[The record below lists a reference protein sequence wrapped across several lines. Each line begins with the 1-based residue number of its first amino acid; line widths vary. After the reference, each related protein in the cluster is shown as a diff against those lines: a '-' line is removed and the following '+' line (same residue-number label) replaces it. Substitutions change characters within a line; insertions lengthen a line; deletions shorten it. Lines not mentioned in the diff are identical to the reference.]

1 MHRAYYIICF
11 FRKDFYVKKKMNYIL
26 LLGIILVATNL
37 RAPITSV
44 GPLIGVISED
54 LQLTGAQSGL
64 ITTIPLLSFAIISPL
79 APKLAKKF
87 GIERT
92 ILMSLFILITGFSV
106 RLVPNTLMLFLGTM
120 ILGCAIAICNVLIP
134 GLVKKEFSN
143 RSGVVTGFYSVSMN
157 LTGAIASGISIPLV
171 QKFGLSWNIALS
183 IWGVLALV
191 ALFGWLPQLK
201 EKHVLTPSTHNQ
213 NDSSLWQSSL
223 AWSVTLFM
231 GIQSFI
237 FYVLVA
243 WLPEML
249 MSQGVASS
257 KAGGMLSL
265 LQLTLLPITF
275 IVPIIAE
282 KTKNQKSL
290 VFISFLLFSLGI
302 CGLMTS
308 HMILITFSIMSIGIA
323 GGIAF
328 SLSMMFFNL
337 RTTTPKEAAELSGM
351 AQSIGYLLAAVGPF
365 LFGLLHDQTN
375 SWRASLFLLLGI
387 TIVLLAVGLKAG
399 ANQKV
404 NQ

>member
-1 MHRAYYIICF
+1 M
-11 FRKDFYVKKKMNYIL
+11 KKKMNYIL

-44 GPLIGVISED
+44 GPLIGIIAED
-54 LQLTGAQSGL
+54 LQLSGAQSGL

-92 ILMSLFILITGFSV
+92 ILMSLLVLIAGFGV
-106 RLVPNTLMLFLGTM
+106 RLIPNIWMLFLGTM

-143 RSGVVTGFYSVSMN
+143 RSGLVTGFYSVSMN
-157 LTGAIASGISIPLV
+157 LTGAIASGISIPLI
-171 QKFGLSWNIALS
+171 QKFGLNWNIALS
-183 IWGVLALV
+183 IWGLLALI
-191 ALFGWLPQLK
+191 ALIGWLPQLK
-201 EKHVLTPSTHNQ
+201 EKHILTPSNSAQKET
-213 NDSSLWQSSL
+213 SLWQSPL
-223 AWSVTLFM
+223 AWSVTFFM

-249 MSQGVASS
+249 MSQGVANS

-275 IVPIIAE
+275 IIPIVAE

-290 VFISFLLFSLGI
+290 VFLSFLLFSLGI
-302 CGLMTS
+302 SGLMTS
-308 HMILITFSIMSIGIA
+308 HMIIITLSIMSIGVA

-351 AQSIGYLLAAVGPF
+351 AQSVGYLLAAVGPF

-375 SWRASLFLLLGI
+375 SWNTSLFLLLGI
-387 TIVLLAVGLKAG
+387 TVVLLFVGLKAG
-399 ANQKV
+399 SNQKV